1 MVVKDMLSPTRQES
15 PMHSPQSQTRHQS
28 RLIVMDI
35 AAQVLLAFAI
45 GLTMSL
51 VLAAMV
57 LLLSQPS

>member
-1 MVVKDMLSPTRQES
+1 
-15 PMHSPQSQTRHQS
+15 
-28 RLIVMDI
+28 MDI

>member
-1 MVVKDMLSPTRQES
+1 
-15 PMHSPQSQTRHQS
+15 MHSPQSQTRNRS
-28 RLIVMDI
+28 RLIAMDI

-45 GLTMSL
+45 GLAMSL

>member
-1 MVVKDMLSPTRQES
+1 MPSPTRQEP
-15 PMHSPQSQTRHQS
+15 PMHNPESQTRNQS

-45 GLTMSL
+45 GLAMSL

-57 LLLSQPS
+57 LLLSQAN